1 MKYKAVIFDMDGT
14 IVDSRLDFIKIKQEL
29 KMPIDD
35 DILTFIGSLKDENQI
50 VNANNIVHKHELKGS
65 KDSTLIRDFQSFY
78 NFLKFKNIPTGL
90 LTRNSKVVTEITLE
104 KHSLKFDI
112 VLTRDCA
119 KAKPDPE
126 GLFLICKELN
136 VSHSDAIYIGDYLY
150 DLDTAK
156 NANMD
161 SALILNEENKQFTLE
176 ATHSF
181 RDFSELNIYF

>member
-14 IVDSRLDFIKIKQEL
+14 IVDSRLDFDKIKSEL
-29 KMPIDD
+29 NMPVDK
-35 DILTFIGSLKDENQI
+35 DILAFIDELKDENKI
-50 VNANNIVHKHELKGS
+50 VEANNIVHTHELKGGNE
-65 KDSTLIRDFQSFY
+65 STLIRDFQNFY
-78 NFLKFKNIPTGL
+78 NYLKFKNIPMGL
-90 LTRNSKVVTEITLE
+90 LTRNSKIVTDLTLE
-104 KHSLKFDI
+104 KHSLDFDI

-126 GLFLICKELN
+126 GLFLICKDLN
-136 VSHSDAIYIGDYLY
+136 ISHSDAIYIGDYLY

-161 SALILNEENKQFTLE
+161 SALILNEQNEQFAIN

-181 RDFSELNIYF
+181 TNFSELNIYF